1 MQTKSLI
8 NGELVEG
15 NGEDTDIINPA
26 TGEILTTISSASV
39 EQVDEAVIGASE
51 ASDAWHA
58 TSPGERSAMLLT
70 FAECIEKEAQ
80 AFGSL
85 ESLNC
90 GKPYNSAI
98 EDEMPLTIDVFRFMA
113 GASRCISG
121 VAANEYVSGFTSMI
135 RRDPVGVV
143 GSIAPWNYPLMMAA
157 WKLAPALAAGCP
169 VILKPSE
176 LTPLTSLKLAEI
188 AATIFPKGVVSV
200 LHGSGEITGN
210 EIIHHPA
217 IDFVSLTGSA
227 GTASK
232 ILQAAA
238 INLKHTHMELGGK
251 APVIVFNDADQ
262 NAVIESIR
270 EGAFFNAGQDCAQ
283 PCRLYVEEE
292 IYDHFVA
299 DLASSVSSIKVAGPK
314 EDGVEM
320 GPIISEGQRQ
330 RVSGFVE
337 RSKELPHIEVI
348 TGGNLIKGPGFF
360 YQPTIVANAE
370 QSDEIVQKE
379 VFGPVISITKFCGVE
394 QAVQYA
400 NDSDYGLASSIWT
413 RDVSKAMQ
421 VSSRLRYGI
430 TWVNTHGVATAEM
443 PHGGMK
449 ASGYGSDMSVFA
461 LEAYTTVRHIQI
473 AH

>member
-1 MQTKSLI
+1 
-8 NGELVEG
+8 
-15 NGEDTDIINPA
+15 
-26 TGEILTTISSASV
+26 
-39 EQVDEAVIGASE
+39 
-51 ASDAWHA
+51 
-58 TSPGERSAMLLT
+58 
-70 FAECIEKEAQ
+70 
-80 AFGSL
+80 
-85 ESLNC
+85 
-90 GKPYNSAI
+90 
-98 EDEMPLTIDVFRFMA
+98 
-113 GASRCISG
+113 
-121 VAANEYVSGFTSMI
+121 MI

-337 RSKELPHIEVI
+337 RAKELPHIEVI